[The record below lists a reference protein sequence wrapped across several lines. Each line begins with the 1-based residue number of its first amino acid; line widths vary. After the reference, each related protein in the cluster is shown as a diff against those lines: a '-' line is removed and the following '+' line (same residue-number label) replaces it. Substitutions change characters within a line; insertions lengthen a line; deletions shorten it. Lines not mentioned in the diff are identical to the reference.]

1 MFRTSEVHLQ
11 AKESSQ
17 LDSRNLQ
24 KLLPWVEQFHTKARE
39 EIEIEIVTIENNDRN
54 MLLNTE

>member
-24 KLLPWVEQFHTKARE
+24 KLSPWVEQFHTKARE
-39 EIEIEIVTIENNDRN
+39 EIEIEIVTIENMALSRK
-54 MLLNTE
+54 M